1 MNVNISVVLA
11 FSTGAQKTL
20 NLSAGS
26 TVGTAASSVGAPSG
40 CTYRLNGQSVTAE
53 TRLGEGDMLV
63 ISQGKAA
70 AGC

>member
-11 FSTGAQKTL
+11 FSSGTQKTL
-20 NLSAGS
+20 SLPSGS
-26 TVGTAASSVGAPSG
+26 TVGTAAANVAAPSG
-40 CTYRLNGQSVTAE
+40 CTYRLNGQSVTGE

-70 AGC
+70 AG